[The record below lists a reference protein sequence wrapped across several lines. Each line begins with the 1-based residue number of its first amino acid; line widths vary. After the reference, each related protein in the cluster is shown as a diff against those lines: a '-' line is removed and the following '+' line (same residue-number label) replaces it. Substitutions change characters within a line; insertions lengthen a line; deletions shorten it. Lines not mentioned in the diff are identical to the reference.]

1 MTILRRNLLRLWIL
15 CSLLW
20 LAFIGME
27 LFIHGGPRSGEIPFV
42 AAFSLLPPL
51 ALFLAGL
58 GLARVWEHFGRAHW
72 LRLPEHLRK
81 GLTRLYLVVAVPWVA
96 WYGYQI
102 SDAAQRSSSYASE
115 RAMSH
120 AFWSLL
126 IVPIGGPVLLLV
138 IMWVLAGFRKSSPTT
153 KKAEPAQ
160 KAPSNETVTSKSPT
174 NPPPDLFE
182 IGRRFAIILMD
193 PDDCWRDVCKLREY
207 KAPGPVA
214 TCEMAFA
221 RAAIIRDAIT
231 RCQPEFVASQMLAGV
246 DQYVAEVFASEES
259 AETLEYYED
268 TPLSV
273 VAPKAIR
280 LYEKSV
286 FYLPQLADVIA
297 SRLSVPGLPVVEIA
311 PLFEE
316 VAAEAERLMK
326 VSSALQKLKANLTS
340 ASAPTHAAHASPK
353 AETAIKKQPTM
364 MDAFIKLA
372 YGNSPSKKTAKL
384 QDAIELSY
392 AQLLG
397 RIVDIAEV
405 RSIATQ
411 LYNGPIPYSTHDL
424 AVATALNLFRSGSDG
439 PRRERF
445 VQIQIFARMVVLD
458 WMREK
463 KVVPLLAESFEDTL
477 YERYKPRI

>member
-1 MTILRRNLLRLWIL
+1 MTILRRNLFRFWIL
-15 CSLLW
+15 CCLLW
-20 LAFIGME
+20 LAFVAE
-27 LFIHGGPRSGEIPFV
+27 VFIHDRPPDNKMIFV
-42 AAFSLLPPL
+42 AAVFFLPPII
-51 ALFLAGL
+51 LFFAGL
-58 GLARVWEHFGRAHW
+58 GLARIWERFGEQHW
-72 LRLPEHLRK
+72 LRLPQHLRR

-102 SDAAQRSSSYASE
+102 SDAARRSSSYASE

-126 IVPIGGPVLLLV
+126 VVPIGGPVLLLL

-153 KKAEPAQ
+153 KEAQ
-160 KAPSNETVTSKSPT
+160 PTQKTPSDATVASKSPA

-246 DQYVAEVFASEES
+246 DQYVAEAFASEES

-268 TPLSV
+268 IPLSV

-286 FYLPQLADVIA
+286 FYLPQLADVVA

-326 VSSALQKLKANLTS
+326 ASSALQKLAEQLTS
-340 ASAPTHAAHASPK
+340 HQRGRPNHAARASPK

-364 MDAFIKLA
+364 MVAFIRLA
-372 YGNSPSKKTAKL
+372 YGNSPPPKTAKL
-384 QDAIELSY
+384 QDE
-392 AQLLG
+392 
-397 RIVDIAEV
+397 
-405 RSIATQ
+405 
-411 LYNGPIPYSTHDL
+411 
-424 AVATALNLFRSGSDG
+424 
-439 PRRERF
+439 
-445 VQIQIFARMVVLD
+445 
-458 WMREK
+458 
-463 KVVPLLAESFEDTL
+463 
-477 YERYKPRI
+477 